1 MTPLSFIQRWSR
13 RKLEAAGVPA
23 DPPQASASP
32 ESLDFGADFS
42 AYMEADIP
50 VEQRTAALRKLF
62 MTDHYRAMDG
72 LDVYVDDY
80 SRPLQL
86 DAMLLGSLAHA
97 GAVLGHELDT
107 GTADTP
113 PQQPDQA

>member
-1 MTPLSFIQRWSR
+1 MTTLSFIQRWSR
-13 RKLEAAGVPA
+13 RKLAAAGAPA
-23 DPPQASASP
+23 DPQQASASP

-42 AYMEADIP
+42 AYMQADIP
-50 VEQRTAALRKLF
+50 VEQRTAALRQLF

-80 SRPLQL
+80 SRPIQL

-97 GAVLGHELDT
+97 GAVLGQQPEPEPAVTL
-107 GTADTP
+107 
-113 PQQPDQA
+113 PQEPDQA